1 MIPFYFLK
9 GNKCT
14 KKCNFVVILMTVQ
27 DLTYL
32 LSQFGPTNCSTIWWA
47 IKPMDLSVW
56 LDFLGHIFYFTS
68 SNTPLAIYNTRLFSP
83 WNKNVSLSACFS
95 RYLCLRVASKSN
107 QVFPLTMT
115 QRSFQKNKSFFTL
128 YFSWCVCTVL
138 LSFHRWYWWPDGFVH
153 WSQHPHHLR
162 AVWLRIWGLFQIS
175 YCHIY
180 LSKWLIQPQHQPC
193 SQ

>member
-1 MIPFYFLK
+1 
-9 GNKCT
+9 
-14 KKCNFVVILMTVQ
+14 MTFH

-32 LSQFGPTNCSTIWWA
+32 LYQFGPTNCSTIWWA
-47 IKPMDLSVW
+47 IKPMDLSVS

-68 SNTPLAIYNTRLFSP
+68 SNTPLAIYNTRLFSQ
-83 WNKNVSLSACFS
+83 WKKNCLSF
-95 RYLCLRVASKSN
+95 CLSVPVICAYVLQVN
-107 QVFPLTMT
+107 QI
-115 QRSFQKNKSFFTL
+115 KSFPWPWHKDLSRKTKVFAL

-162 AVWLRIWGLFQIS
+162 AVWLRVWGLFQIS

-180 LSKWLIQPQHQPC
+180 LLKGLINPEHQPC